1 MVTRRPEDT
10 SYKGGV
16 PMKRAFAVGL
26 ILAAAV
32 AAPPLAH
39 QVRRSQIARTSL
51 RVGDPAPDFTLLTD
65 DWKTVKL
72 SDYRGKKNVF
82 LAVYV
87 LAFSEGCTKQ
97 MRAVQAGIDTGRIS
111 MADTEVFGVSL
122 DSPAANAAF
131 AEQNDLNFPLL
142 SDMNHKMLKSY
153 GILKTYSVENE
164 DYQWALRAN
173 IVIDKQ
179 GIIQLIDEGDNAVD
193 PNSALTLCTTLHKP
207 TPSD

>member
-1 MVTRRPEDT
+1 
-10 SYKGGV
+10 
-16 PMKRAFAVGL
+16 MKRAFAVGL
-26 ILAAAV
+26 VLAAAV

-39 QVRRSQIARTSL
+39 QVRWSKIARTSL
-51 RVGDPAPDFTLLTD
+51 KVGDPAPDFTLLTD

-97 MRAVQAGIDTGRIS
+97 MLAVQAGIDSGRIS
-111 MADTEVFGVSL
+111 TADTEVFGISL

-131 AEQNDLNFPLL
+131 AKENDLHFPLL
-142 SDMNHKMLKSY
+142 SDMNHKMLTSY

-193 PNSALTLCTTLHKP
+193 PNTALTLCTTLHKP
-207 TPSD
+207 APSD